1 MSTLTR
7 TISIL
12 KPVIFVSWVV
22 ALGRLVAEAC
32 TTDMNFLGM
41 LSVYG
46 VIAFLF
52 LYSAFT
58 GAFDALG
65 WKGVFVGSLVLT
77 VSCLFVPNAIAYS
90 VGQFQGWNHGRF
102 HVDAEHYVIQKPL
115 MEKGM
120 GLFEAKAKSE
130 EILGRP
136 DPTRGPPIA
145 DTVGGKIK
153 TGLTVAALTMIGGV
167 VWSLLWGTLFIGIPS
182 TIRRRRASR

>member
-1 MSTLTR
+1 MSTLR
-7 TISIL
+7 NTISIL
-12 KPVIFVSWVV
+12 KPVIYVAWVV
-22 ALGRLVAEAC
+22 AAGRLVAEAC

-90 VGQFQGWNHGRF
+90 VAQFRGWNHGRF
-102 HVDAEHYVIQKPL
+102 QHDAEHYAIQKPL
-115 MEKGM
+115 MDQGM
-120 GLFEAKAKSE
+120 GLFEAKAESAK
-130 EILGRP
+130 ILGRP
-136 DPTRGPPIA
+136 DPTRSPPVA
-145 DTVGGKIK
+145 DTAAGKIK
-153 TGLTVAALTMIGGV
+153 TAMTIAALTMIGGV

>member
-1 MSTLTR
+1 MSTLR
-7 TISIL
+7 NTISIL

-22 ALGRLVAEAC
+22 AAGRLFAEAC

-77 VSCLFVPNAIAYS
+77 VSCLFVPNAIAYT
-90 VGQFQGWNHGRF
+90 VGQFRGWNHGRF
-102 HVDAEHYVIQKPL
+102 QFDAEHAAIQKPL

-120 GLFEAKAKSE
+120 GLFEAKE
-130 EILGRP
+130 ESGKILGRP

-145 DTVGGKIK
+145 DTPGGKLK

-182 TIRRRRASR
+182 TIRRRRAGR